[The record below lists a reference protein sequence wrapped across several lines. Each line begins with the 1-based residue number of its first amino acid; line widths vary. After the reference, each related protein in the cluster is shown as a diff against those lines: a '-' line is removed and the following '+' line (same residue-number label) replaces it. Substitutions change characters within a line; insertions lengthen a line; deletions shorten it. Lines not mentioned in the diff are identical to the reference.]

1 MIVKLT
7 CSHSAET
14 PGPGYN
20 VGESL
25 RCPECGTVQ
34 RIVVTETEALHQP
47 PPMRDDRI

>member
-1 MIVKLT
+1 MIVKLS

-14 PGPGYN
+14 DSPGYN

-34 RIVVTETEALHQP
+34 RIVVIES
-47 PPMRDDRI
+47 DRPLARRPDAEDV